1 MCYEF
6 DSFYMRAR
14 ALEALRRKTRVA
26 DEVAKPVAP
35 EPSAQPAEPQKPVA
49 APETVPA

>member
-14 ALEALRRKTRVA
+14 ALEALRRKTKLA
-26 DEVAKPVAP
+26 DEVAKPVAA
-35 EPSAQPAEPQKPVA
+35 EPAVPPAEPQKPVA
-49 APETVPA
+49 TPETVPA